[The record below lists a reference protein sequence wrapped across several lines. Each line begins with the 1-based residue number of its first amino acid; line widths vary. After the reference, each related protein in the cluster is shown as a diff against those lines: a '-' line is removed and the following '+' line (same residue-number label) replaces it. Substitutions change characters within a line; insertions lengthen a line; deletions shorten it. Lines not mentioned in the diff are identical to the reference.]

1 MNGGVGKWQV
11 LNGNIAEYYRMRE
24 MVASTYSA
32 QAFKA
37 SNIRSREEV
46 VVWITR
52 APIAS
57 RETER
62 FERRLRKLFGAPQVQ
77 QIALC
82 GVDKEN
88 LGYAVLPPYK
98 GRGIGWRFKNAAELE
113 RRFLGC
119 LRIVEGLHAKAISCG
134 DICPESFV
142 LDSDGSISLF
152 SVLGDVA
159 LENRFDETGPRPHEK
174 FRSHE
179 QRVSGIQSPASDVYA
194 LAWMAEDLFTHKP
207 DNKNGQSITPPAWLK
222 KALRA
227 VSSPGSNEEVTSA
240 LALRLILEEAVAA
253 DSAGS
258 SESATE
264 VDFALVKIPNE
275 ADDAKL
281 KGDSMGADVN
291 RGDGSEESISSS
303 ADSIRGRWI
312 DAVLG
317 PANRVII
324 LFLLNVIA
332 LGGLFLSFVLERDGG
347 KGASNVQALTVARRV
362 ESQEIRDLI
371 NSDAPPAHQALV
383 DQLQG
388 SAEPSR
394 TEFIARGILERSRR
408 LGLMRTSDVA
418 LRFSQRHGGFDA
430 LRAAASSAVLAR
442 LLDPSIA
449 LDSRLEQVTALY
461 ETDPRLSVVI
471 AGSLALDT
479 GSLDSFWG
487 VFARSAAD
495 QLGVV
500 DAREHSPVALM
511 LLIPDVRDLFS
522 EDVFSLQSRLSEI
535 DISWL
540 LAELG
545 QRGVVELGQ
554 LARLAN
560 NRKIVD
566 GARSVFLIELERS
579 ATIDSVVRSALV
591 SGALGQLT
599 ESHVRSLSQWYGEGA
614 ARVLQAGIITSGEL
628 TVRRAAFE
636 VLRSKPIADEYVAK
650 VLEFVQSTYKEHS
663 GDYAKVVA
671 AIALRDVLSRDA
683 VRANVQGLQRV
694 PHLKEL
700 LRTVVRGAPPEV
712 VEVVLDIYER
722 EIDPVDTIDLLG
734 SSVKRVRLA
743 AISHLSYV
751 NDALLLTL
759 IRQAYEEEKDP
770 EVRSAFET
778 KISTIKDRFGGARVS

>member
-1 MNGGVGKWQV
+1 
-11 LNGNIAEYYRMRE
+11 
-24 MVASTYSA
+24 
-32 QAFKA
+32 
-37 SNIRSREEV
+37 
-46 VVWITR
+46 
-52 APIAS
+52 
-57 RETER
+57 
-62 FERRLRKLFGAPQVQ
+62 
-77 QIALC
+77 
-82 GVDKEN
+82 
-88 LGYAVLPPYK
+88 
-98 GRGIGWRFKNAAELE
+98 
-113 RRFLGC
+113 
-119 LRIVEGLHAKAISCG
+119 
-134 DICPESFV
+134 
-142 LDSDGSISLF
+142 
-152 SVLGDVA
+152 
-159 LENRFDETGPRPHEK
+159 
-174 FRSHE
+174 
-179 QRVSGIQSPASDVYA
+179 
-194 LAWMAEDLFTHKP
+194 
-207 DNKNGQSITPPAWLK
+207 
-222 KALRA
+222 
-227 VSSPGSNEEVTSA
+227 
-240 LALRLILEEAVAA
+240 
-253 DSAGS
+253 
-258 SESATE
+258 
-264 VDFALVKIPNE
+264 
-275 ADDAKL
+275 
-281 KGDSMGADVN
+281 
-291 RGDGSEESISSS
+291 
-303 ADSIRGRWI
+303 
-312 DAVLG
+312 
-317 PANRVII
+317 
-324 LFLLNVIA
+324 
-332 LGGLFLSFVLERDGG
+332 
-347 KGASNVQALTVARRV
+347 
-362 ESQEIRDLI
+362 
-371 NSDAPPAHQALV
+371 
-383 DQLQG
+383 
-388 SAEPSR
+388 
-394 TEFIARGILERSRR
+394 
-408 LGLMRTSDVA
+408 
-418 LRFSQRHGGFDA
+418 
-430 LRAAASSAVLAR
+430 
-442 LLDPSIA
+442 
-449 LDSRLEQVTALY
+449 LEQVTALY

-743 AISHLSYV
+743 AISHLSHV